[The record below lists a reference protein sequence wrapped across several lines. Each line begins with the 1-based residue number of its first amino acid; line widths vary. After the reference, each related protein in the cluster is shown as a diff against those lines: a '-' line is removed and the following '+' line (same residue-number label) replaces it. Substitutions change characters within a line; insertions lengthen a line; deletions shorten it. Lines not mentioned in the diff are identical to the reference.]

1 MDNRSFFRG
10 RTIFLTFI
18 FLALIVIVLFRFFYL
33 QVINGDEL
41 KELREKNINTF
52 EYVYPK
58 RGRIISKDGF
68 VLAEDRKIFS
78 IAVNLNVKPNEQ
90 AIEKLISIF
99 PNKIENQYVKDI
111 VEKSIK
117 TGNQEVIVSKL
128 NQQELSKFL
137 VRSNELEGFSVI
149 ENYERIYDPHPSIFH
164 VLGHMG
170 YLSERDKTY
179 FKSRIDQY
187 TPSLWRRVG
196 KSGVERIYEEQLRGK
211 HGKRFF
217 LRNARGQ
224 KKVEIGKE
232 DFIEGSDL
240 NISINFNAQKKA
252 YDLLNG
258 RKGSIVVL
266 DLRDFSIPV
275 AVSAPSISANDLRDI
290 SSKEYQALLND
301 TKRPLF
307 NRAFMGLY
315 PPGSTIKPF
324 FTIFAL
330 SNSYTNWQEQI
341 YDDGFFRFAESGR
354 VFNAWREGGHGLT
367 NLNKALVES
376 SNPFFMNLAT
386 RYEKDSFTDFLDSG
400 SFGKRLC
407 VDCWPHQ
414 FSPLISDQ
422 WKTKNFGSRLF
433 RGDLVNMGVGQGYLS
448 VTPLHLALISAMIAK
463 KGDYEIPY
471 LVQKEQD
478 IQQLNFDLTEEDWKQ
493 LHESLTQVI
502 YSRNGTGIRIQ
513 PGDMKL
519 AGKTGTAQ
527 VKSINSKEEYDDL
540 RENEE
545 FRDHAMFIGFAP
557 YDEPRYAIS
566 VVIENGEWGGS
577 VAGPVARDVL
587 LEVFNAD

>member
-18 FLALIVIVLFRFFYL
+18 FLALIVTVLFRFFYL

-117 TGNQEVIVSKL
+117 TGNQEVVVSKL

-149 ENYERIYDPHPSIFH
+149 ENYERIYEPHPSIFH

-187 TPSLWRRVG
+187 TPSLLRRVG
-196 KSGVERIYEEQLRGK
+196 KSGIERIYEEKLRGK

-232 DFIEGSDL
+232 DFTEGNDL
-240 NISINFNAQKKA
+240 NGSININAQKKA
-252 YDLLNG
+252 YDLLG
-258 RKGSIVVL
+258 DRKGSIVVI
-266 DLRDFSIPV
+266 DLR
-275 AVSAPSISANDLRDI
+275 
-290 SSKEYQALLND
+290 
-301 TKRPLF
+301 
-307 NRAFMGLY
+307 
-315 PPGSTIKPF
+315 
-324 FTIFAL
+324 L
-330 SNSYTNWQEQI
+330 S
-341 YDDGFFRFAESGR
+341 
-354 VFNAWREGGHGLT
+354 
-367 NLNKALVES
+367 
-376 SNPFFMNLAT
+376 
-386 RYEKDSFTDFLDSG
+386 
-400 SFGKRLC
+400 
-407 VDCWPHQ
+407 
-414 FSPLISDQ
+414 LI
-422 WKTKNFGSRLF
+422 
-433 RGDLVNMGVGQGYLS
+433 
-448 VTPLHLALISAMIAK
+448 HI
-463 KGDYEIPY
+463 
-471 LVQKEQD
+471 
-478 IQQLNFDLTEEDWKQ
+478 
-493 LHESLTQVI
+493 
-502 YSRNGTGIRIQ
+502 
-513 PGDMKL
+513 
-519 AGKTGTAQ
+519 
-527 VKSINSKEEYDDL
+527 
-540 RENEE
+540 
-545 FRDHAMFIGFAP
+545 
-557 YDEPRYAIS
+557 
-566 VVIENGEWGGS
+566 
-577 VAGPVARDVL
+577 
-587 LEVFNAD
+587 